1 MAQLWG
7 GRFTGSI
14 NELAWNFNASI
25 SFDKRFLEQDVR
37 GSKAH
42 ATMLAKQNIIS
53 EEEKKLITEGLD
65 SILEDVK
72 SGKLEITS
80 KYEDI
85 HSFLRNGLLRHLM
98 LTGQLIYNMNCQI
111 PYILPTVS
119 QGRYTNHT
127 SRNDII

>member
-25 SFDKRFLEQDVR
+25 SFDKRFLEVDVA

-42 ATMLAKQNIIS
+42 ATMLAAKGI
-53 EEEKKLITEGLD
+53 ITEQEKNQILDGLD
-65 SILEDVK
+65 SILRDVQA
-72 SGKLEITS
+72 GNLEITT

-85 HSFLRNGLLRHLM
+85 HSFFK
-98 LTGQLIYNMNCQI
+98 TFTPSFPI
-111 PYILPTVS
+111 PYRKRR
-119 QGRYTNHT
+119 QTNLFRPSSFNSPPNFSLK
-127 SRNDII
+127 SRTP